1 MDYQNSTPSDTSFQ
15 HDPLC
20 PFIEDT
26 DGIIYG
32 WNACQCDLI
41 AAVRMDQNKIRPS
54 GRLMFQT
61 GYTSALNEAEV
72 AVAAECHHDDPNEWC
87 VYVEAIRA
95 LKEKQ

>member
-1 MDYQNSTPSDTSFQ
+1 MNN

-61 GYTSALNEAEV
+61 GYDAGLEDVKQYALSLLNTELHLINEEIV
-72 AVAAECHHDDPNEWC
+72 I
-87 VYVEAIRA
+87 EAIVDYIDCR
-95 LKEKQ
+95 KQIND